1 MRYWP
6 IHEFFNKANKI
17 FKTYSIEFCFLTPD
31 SCTEAL
37 SAVPQKPNFNTS
49 AGFSGGD
56 IGVSDNDGVCG
67 RRGMER
73 DAWGE
78 GRTEQQS
85 KTLSCFQDGLEALT

>member
-56 IGVSDNDGVCG
+56 IGVSDNDEGAVG
-67 RRGMER
+67 GEEWRGMPGGR
-73 DAWGE
+73 GE
-78 GRTEQQS
+78 LNSSLKPSVAFRIVL
-85 KTLSCFQDGLEALT
+85 KP